1 MAITLKQLKVS
12 ITAAVEPG
20 YRDHLLAQGQARAM
34 IWRNGEL
41 PIDAE
46 EYDPRLSEDLLTFG
60 YSLLLHGLRYLDLG
74 GDFQTARVAFEV
86 AAESI
91 EAVVAKGA
99 HDENRDFHR
108 LVAGGAYHLG
118 RFSARAYSLLYSG
131 LSQANL
137 SYVERSLALLVLRD
151 LAGLSGLLT
160 EWFESEVGSDASLEA
175 ALEPLVGGDADP
187 ADVNYE
193 DTVAEAVLLA
203 LEGNFLSALSQT
215 LLALERGEK
224 HLVARAQ
231 KRLKKG
237 LAVAGE
243 MNFVT
248 QWWVHRLAVYVVD
261 GLWDSSFHAILTTE
275 VPEGLDGAELGTWA
289 DLRKLF
295 IASLMCRNR
304 AEIEL
309 WPSQI
314 DAAKCVLELNKNLVL
329 SLPTSA
335 GKTRIAEL
343 CILACLAEGKRVVFV
358 TPLRALSAQTEVS
371 LRRTFGIL
379 GKTVSSLYGSIGVS
393 GGDVDTLTSR
403 DIVVSTPEKLD
414 FALRSDPDLLDD
426 VGLVVLDE
434 GHMIGVGEREVR
446 YEAQIQRLL
455 RRSDA
460 DSRRIVCLSAI
471 LPSDDQLE
479 DFTGWLT
486 SDQPDGLITS
496 DWRPTRLRFGE
507 VDWDQTTKS
516 AQLNIV
522 VGDEHPYISAF
533 VVGKKTSNRENAAV
547 YPAKQTDLCIFT
559 AWRLIGEGQSV
570 LVFCP
575 LRKSVIPF
583 AKRIIELSNKG
594 LLPPI
599 MKPSMAS
606 IASALA
612 VGAEWFGADHAIL
625 TCLKMGVAVHH
636 GELPTQF
643 RKQIEQLL
651 RQGTLRLTVSSPTLA
666 QGLNLAATSL
676 IFHGHM
682 RDREPIKEAEFRNV
696 VGRAGRAYVDIEG
709 LVLYPMFDAHGKRRD
724 AWKKLVSS
732 KNGRDMESGIFQL
745 LYSLLLRMANKL
757 GTKNFDSLIAYVTG
771 QDAWEFPEVPRERA
785 RDSAAAAE
793 LWPRHL
799 TSLDTAIFS
808 LLGEGE
814 VPDDQVEAK
823 IDEVLASS
831 LLSRRLARKT
841 EPVQRAVI
849 AALKARAKF
858 IWAESTA
865 AQRRGY
871 FLSGVGLETG
881 RKLDERANELE
892 ELLLRANVAVGSGEK
907 EDAVTAIVG
916 FAEIAFEIP
925 PFKPKSLPLDWKL
938 ILEQWLLGAPVTE
951 LGVYDADIAISLI
964 EHAFVY
970 NLPWAMEAVRVRAVA
985 HVAEED
991 FFDIDVSAFNVI
1003 SASAVA
1009 AVETG
1014 TLTVTAATLIKA
1026 GFASRL
1032 GAISAV
1038 SSTGASFDDAAGM
1051 RSWLASPEVRAL
1063 SDVPT
1068 WPTPASHDLWM
1079 EFIAPHRAGNTAPWS
1094 AKKYWGKVEWTGK
1107 PMAEGVPLRI
1117 ATSGSKAGT
1126 IYTSA
1131 YREVGKA
1138 VFSFNRNAVGLTIA
1152 TATGAKDRIDFEYI
1166 GPDDLNVH

>member
-1 MAITLKQLKVS
+1 MAITLEELQVS
-12 ITAAVEPG
+12 IKVAVEPG
-20 YRDHLLAQGQARAM
+20 YRDQLLAQGQARAM

-74 GDFQTARVAFEV
+74 GDFETARVAFEV

-137 SYVERSLALLVLRD
+137 SVVERGLALLILRD
-151 LAGLSGLLT
+151 LAGLSSLLT
-160 EWFESEVGSDASLEA
+160 EWFESGVGSDASLEA
-175 ALEPLVGGDADP
+175 SLGPVVSGDADP
-187 ADVNYE
+187 ADGNYE
-193 DTVAEAVLLA
+193 DTVGEAVLLA

-215 LLALERGEK
+215 LLALERGEQR
-224 HLVARAQ
+224 LAVRAQ
-231 KRLKKG
+231 ERLKQG

-243 MNFVT
+243 MNFVS
-248 QWWVHRLAVYVVD
+248 QWWAHRLAIYVVD
-261 GLWDSSFHAILTTE
+261 GLWNSSFHAILPTE
-275 VPEGLDGAELGTWA
+275 GPDGAEVGTWSE
-289 DLRKLF
+289 LRKLF

-309 WPSQI
+309 WPSQV

-371 LRRTFGIL
+371 LRRTFGVL

-414 FALRSDPDLLDD
+414 FALRSDPDLLDN

-434 GHMIGVGEREVR
+434 GHMIGLGEREVR

-455 RRSDA
+455 RRADA

-471 LPSDDQLE
+471 LPSGDQLE

-486 SDQPDGLITS
+486 SDQPDGLIKK

-507 VDWDQTTKS
+507 VDWDPMTQS

-522 VGDEHPYISAF
+522 VGDEHPYISEF
-533 VVGKKTSNRENAAV
+533 VVGKTTSKRANAAV
-547 YPAKQTDLCIFT
+547 YPSKQTDLCIFT

-583 AKRIIELSNKG
+583 AKRIIELSDKG

-599 MKPSMAS
+599 MKPSMVS

-651 RQGTLRLTVSSPTLA
+651 REGTLRLTVSSPTLA

-682 RDREPIKEAEFRNV
+682 RDREPIKESEFRNV

-709 LVLYPMFDAHGKRRD
+709 LVLYPMFDDHDKRRD
-724 AWKKLVSS
+724 AWKELVSS
-732 KNGRDMESGIFQL
+732 KNGREMESGIFQL
-745 LYSLLLRMANKL
+745 LYSLLLRMASKL
-757 GTKNFDSLIAYVTG
+757 GTKNVDSLIAYVAG
-771 QDAWEFPEVPRERA
+771 QAAWEFPEVPRERA
-785 RDSAAAAE
+785 RDAAAAAE

-814 VPDDQVEAK
+814 VPDDQVETK
-823 IDEVLASS
+823 LDEMLTSS
-831 LLSRRLARKT
+831 LLSRRLARKK
-841 EPVQRAVI
+841 EPVQKAVM

-858 IWAESTA
+858 IWAGSTA

-881 RKLDERANELE
+881 RKLDENADELQ
-892 ELLLRANVAVGSGEK
+892 ELLQRANVAVDSGKE

-951 LGVYDADIAISLI
+951 LDADDADNAISLI

-970 NLPWAMEAVRVRAVA
+970 NLPWAMEAVRVRAAA
-985 HVAEED
+985 HEAEEEL
-991 FFDIDVSAFNVI
+991 FDIDVSAFNVV

-1014 TLTVTAATLIKA
+1014 TLSVTAATLIKA

-1038 SSTGASFDDAAGM
+1038 SSTGADFDDAAGM
-1051 RSWLASPEVRAL
+1051 RTWLASLAVRAR

-1079 EFIAPHRAGNTAPWS
+1079 EFIAPHGAGNATSWS
-1094 AKKYWGKVEWTGK
+1094 AKDYWGQVEWTGK
-1107 PMAEGVPLRI
+1107 PMVEGVPLRI

-1126 IYTSA
+1126 IYTSV

-1138 VFSFNRNAVGLTIA
+1138 VFSFNRNAIGLIVA
-1152 TATGAKDRIDFEYI
+1152 TATGAQDRIDVEYI
-1166 GPDDLNVH
+1166 GPDDLNIH